1 MPSVFIIILPYL
13 SESEVCIT
21 CGRHENCLQN
31 FGRENLKRRDH
42 SEDLGVDGNI
52 LDWILLIKDGK
63 A

>member
-1 MPSVFIIILPYL
+1 MSGAC
-13 SESEVCIT
+13 STHGRDEKCI
-21 CGRHENCLQN
+21 QY
-31 FGRENLKRRDH
+31 FWSENLKRRDH